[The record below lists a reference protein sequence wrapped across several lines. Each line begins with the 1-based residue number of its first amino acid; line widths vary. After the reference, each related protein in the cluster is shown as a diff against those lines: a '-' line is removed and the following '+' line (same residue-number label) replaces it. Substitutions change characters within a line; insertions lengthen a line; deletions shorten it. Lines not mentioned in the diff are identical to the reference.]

1 MSNLE
6 FVRRVLT
13 LTGRLIVLLPVW
25 FTVLCIQPF
34 LAEDHPW
41 KHKRNTPLWWAK
53 GGTAIS
59 LAFSAAIWIMCL
71 SSVLAF
77 WMIGRGHAGF
87 ALLIFVTN
95 QVFALWFIRQVPP

>member
-1 MSNLE
+1 MKGE
-6 FVRRVLT
+6 FVWLVLM

-25 FTVLCIQPF
+25 FIALCMRPF
-34 LAEDHPW
+34 WAEDHPW
-41 KHKRNTPLWWAK
+41 KHKRITPLWWAK

-59 LAFSAAIWIMCL
+59 LAFGAAIWIMCL

-87 ALLIFVTN
+87 ALLVVVTN
-95 QVFALWFIRQVPP
+95 QVFTFWFMSKLPP